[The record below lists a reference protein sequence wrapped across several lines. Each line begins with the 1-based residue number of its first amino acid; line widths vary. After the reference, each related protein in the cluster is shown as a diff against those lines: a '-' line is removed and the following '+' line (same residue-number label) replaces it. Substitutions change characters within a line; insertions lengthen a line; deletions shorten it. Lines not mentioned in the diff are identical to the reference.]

1 MTIYSNTKSAPS
13 TRSQTGPFDQGEIG
27 SLEGFADFGS
37 IRIRPVDGMDIRLEV
52 EEGSGRIVAVAV
64 HFFESSLQLQAFAAP
79 KTEGLWAEVRA
90 SILQG
95 VKGQGG
101 IAEER
106 LGSFGPEIAAA
117 LPLHDEHGS
126 ETGKRSVR
134 FVGVDGPRWFLR
146 GMITGAATMDPAAAS
161 LIEGVFR
168 SVVVNRG
175 SEPIPPRELLNLQ
188 VPPGVVTPPLTS
200 LVQA

>member
-13 TRSQTGPFDQGEIG
+13 TRAQTGPFDVSEAV
-27 SLEGFADFGS
+27 SLEDFADFGS
-37 IRIRPVDGMDIRLEV
+37 IKIRPVDGMDIRLEV
-52 EEGSGRIVAVAV
+52 EEGSGRIIAVAV
-64 HFFESSLQLQAFAAP
+64 NFFQSSLQLQAFAAP
-79 KTEGLWAEVRA
+79 KTEGLWAEVRS
-90 SILQG
+90 SIISS
-95 VKGQGG
+95 VKTQGG

-106 LGSFGPEIAAA
+106 LGSFGPEVAAQVPVHSEEGA
-117 LPLHDEHGS
+117 

-168 SVVVNRG
+168 SVVVDRG
-175 SEPIPPRELLNLQ
+175 SGPIPPRELLDLK
-188 VPPGVVTPPLTS
+188 VPPGVVTPPLTA
-200 LVQA
+200 LV